1 MRQETKLNP
10 DMREVLKHL
19 VSYHVDQL
27 LILQNHHRARSRAGR
42 VAAKPR
48 SGLRLVTA
56 SKRSER

>member
-10 DMREVLKHL
+10 DMREVLRHL

-42 VAAKPR
+42 VSVKPR
-48 SGLRLVTA
+48 SGLRLVSTG
-56 SKRSER
+56 KRR